1 MSATEEF
8 PPNPDLPLLHTR
20 RYEVRAFRI
29 ADDRFMLRGVV
40 CDEKP
45 AGVYVS
51 NDPDPLWMHLMVVD
65 LEITYPTFVIE
76 KASVEFKN
84 HPHLGCTD
92 ITDHYK
98 KLEGISISRG
108 FNAKVKELFA
118 GPRGCTHIG
127 ALLAAMAPVAIQTG
141 WSMRAF
147 VVTKDGDLTTPAIQ
161 EQRSRQFAANIN
173 TCHMWAED
181 GEMVTSVRAGN
192 ELEMPLSVSIRLR
205 ELGRSEEE
213 WDKFRG

>member
-1 MSATEEF
+1 M
-8 PPNPDLPLLHTR
+8 
-20 RYEVRAFRI
+20 
-29 ADDRFMLRGVV
+29 
-40 CDEKP
+40 
-45 AGVYVS
+45 
-51 NDPDPLWMHLMVVD
+51 
-65 LEITYPTFVIE
+65 
-76 KASVEFKN
+76 
-84 HPHLGCTD
+84 
-92 ITDHYK
+92 
-98 KLEGISISRG
+98 SISRG

-127 ALLAAMAPVAIQTG
+127 ALLSAMAPVAIQTG

-147 VVTKDGDLTTPAIQ
+147 VVTKDVDLTTPAIQ

-205 ELGRSEEE
+205 ELGRSEDE